1 LVTVTVY
8 KRHGADCGHRDDR
21 TYRRCNCRIW
31 LEWNHGGRR
40 ARQSGKTRSWEQA
53 QKLARAIELR
63 YEQAALGKKPEPG
76 ATVTVERAISL
87 FMASKIGEGL
97 AENTIAK
104 HKLTLNRL
112 LYYCCNEGIR
122 FMPDITLSHL
132 TSWRAGWPFKSPIAK
147 RNNQERVRSFFK
159 FCQADGIILDNPAAK
174 LTSIKIKADELS
186 NTMPFE
192 PEEMKRILAFIP
204 KCGFSAKQ
212 EKRVRALVL
221 LQRWSGLAI
230 QDAVTLA
237 REDLQPAG
245 KDAYR
250 IVTKRSKTGVAI
262 NNVIPRKV
270 GAELL
275 TVLNGNPRHFFW
287 SGVGRPKSAVSYFQ
301 KLLKKVFAKAGIANG
316 HSHRL
321 RDTAAVEM
329 LKHDVDIRKV
339 SRFLGHTSVRTTE
352 KYYAPWNKAQQEIL
366 DDDVR
371 GAWSGMD

>member
-1 LVTVTVY
+1 MVTVTVY
-8 KRHGADCGHRDDR
+8 KRHRAECGHRDDR

-31 LEWNHGGRR
+31 LEWNHDGERS
-40 ARQSGKTRSWEQA
+40 RQSAKTRSWGQA
-53 QKLARAIELR
+53 QKLARSIELR

-76 ATVTVERAISL
+76 EAVTVEKAISL
-87 FMASKIGEGL
+87 FIAAKTGEGL

-112 LYYCCNEGIR
+112 LEYCNREGVT
-122 FMPDITLSHL
+122 FMQDITLSHL
-132 TSWRAGWPFKSPIAK
+132 TSWRAEWPFKSPIAK

-159 FCQADGIILDNPAAK
+159 FCQADGIISDNPAAK
-174 LTSIKIKADELS
+174 LTSIKIKADDQA

-192 PEEMKRILAFIP
+192 PDEMKRILKAIP
-204 KCGFSAKQ
+204 KSGFTPKQ

-230 QDAVTLA
+230 QDAVTLE
-237 REDLQPAG
+237 RGELQPAG

-250 IVTKRSKTGVAI
+250 VVTNRSKTGVAI

-275 TVLNGNPRHFFW
+275 SVLNGSPRYFFW
-287 SGVGRPKSAVSYFQ
+287 SGSGKPKSAVSYFQ
-301 KLLKKVFAKAGIANG
+301 KLLKSVFAKAEVANG

-329 LKHDVDIRKV
+329 LKHNVDIRKV

-366 DDDVR
+366 DDDIR
-371 GAWSGMD
+371 ESWRAMK